1 MTTEQINFIEQFSE
15 VYKATLE
22 ELVNHCSNEL
32 LSWLSNLS
40 RTENK
45 NNDEIKEE
53 YIRLL
58 SLNNNEIII
67 LLKTFD
73 NNEIIG
79 KYRVYDNDIEKK
91 EIKNNPENWLIAV
104 TQEIRKKILREEQNI
119 IEQNQL
125 NILSSILFDIIEN
138 RVNLSKFK
146 KKKTKS

>member
-1 MTTEQINFIEQFSE
+1 MTTEQINFIEQFSKI
-15 VYKATLE
+15 YKTTLQ
-22 ELVNHCSNEL
+22 ELVNHCSHEL

-58 SLNNNEIII
+58 SQNNDEIII

-79 KYRVYDNDIEKK
+79 EYRVYNNDIEKK
-91 EIKNNPENWLIAV
+91 ELKNNPENWLIAV